1 MSTKIP
7 DKLQRPTNLPYCK
20 EHGTW
25 VVDGQCLYD
34 TVWYMVDEE
43 RQVQDARYGDNMDNP
58 VGFGPREKWLSGVSD
73 LDATEIQQALRVDYE
88 QETEGNGK
96 LVSWAQLIREEV
108 AEAFQEDD
116 LLDARDELIQVAA
129 LAIKLAEALTAQLYV
144 ETE

>member
-1 MSTKIP
+1 M
-7 DKLQRPTNLPYCK
+7 
-20 EHGTW
+20 
-25 VVDGQCLYD
+25 
-34 TVWYMVDEE
+34 
-43 RQVQDARYGDNMDNP
+43 
-58 VGFGPREKWLSGVSD
+58 
-73 LDATEIQQALRVDYE
+73 DYE